1 MHCISSIHEVSFLP
15 SLLEGEAGR
24 KDFEISIALG
34 RWVRREKRGKKDPN
48 LARKASIGGIPN
60 GDQKGE
66 KVVFSKT
73 WNLVSNVK
81 CLYILS

>member
-1 MHCISSIHEVSFLP
+1 M
-15 SLLEGEAGR
+15 
-24 KDFEISIALG
+24 
-34 RWVRREKRGKKDPN
+34 RREEKRGKKDPN
-48 LARKASIGGIPN
+48 LARKASIGGIPK